1 MTRTGRTLF
10 AALTTILAA
19 ALLTLSGP
27 DVARAQETFSPLQLN
42 PYVGAFV
49 FDDSELNDVGLEVNI
64 GPILGA
70 RLVAP
75 FGRVWWLEGAYGFAF
90 LSVEESEFR
99 DEPGDVEADLGAH
112 LFYGAAVYRI
122 GGEDVATELLLSAG
136 LGAILLDP
144 ETGDSATELMIPLG
158 VGFTHPV
165 NEWITFRGD
174 VRDHVVFCTASDDA
188 EQGEFT
194 ACLDDE
200 GLNNFEISA
209 GLLFRLR

>member
-1 MTRTGRTLF
+1 MTRTGRTLL
-10 AALTTILAA
+10 APTLLAA
-19 ALLTLSGP
+19 ALLTMASS
-27 DVARAQETFSPLQLN
+27 DAARAQETSWPLHLN

-49 FDDSELNDVGLEVNI
+49 FDDSELNDAGLEVNI
-64 GPILGA
+64 GPIIGA

-75 FGRVWWLEGAYGFAF
+75 FGRAWSLEGAYGFAF

-99 DEPGDVEADLGAH
+99 DGLGDVEADLGAH
-112 LFYGAAVYRI
+112 LFYGAAIYRI
-122 GGEDVATELLLSAG
+122 GGQDVATELLLTAG
-136 LGAILLDP
+136 AGAIFLDP
-144 ETGDSATELMIPLG
+144 ETGDSATELMVPLG

-174 VRDHVVFCTASDDA
+174 VRDHIVFCTASDDA
-188 EQGEFT
+188 EEGEFT